1 MTADALIYLELG
13 VLNAI
18 QILFEFYMFLFLAN

>member
-1 MTADALIYLELG
+1 MTADAFLYLELG

-18 QILFEFYMFLFLAN
+18 QILFEFCMFLFLAN